1 MIVTMYVEDQIVS
14 INVVYVEEKVLI
26 MTMENVIVTV
36 VNQIVIKFVEV
47 LQNLMIVMYVME

>member
-1 MIVTMYVEDQIVS
+1 MYVEDQIVS